1 MQLKI
6 VTSGNIYSLQP
17 QYVLQTLYLQTKI
30 ESPSTRCGI
39 LDKKRLSFKIIALQI
54 QRMIKLLNISKSLPR
69 QTLHNTVFGC
79 VHVFFFFSRKRERR
93 VIVYSRMYAF
103 VCVLC
108 KQPLKHNRTRR
119 SGTSGSSA
127 ACRCGLDTETWFCL
141 FPSSPEVT
149 RKRPVEVNLFLTA
162 IYDHLDPNPQMH
174 PQRWPTS

>member
-1 MQLKI
+1 MNNKWFLTSVNFVLCHLSWMQLKI

-79 VHVFFFFSRKRERR
+79 VHVFFFFQGKERDGWSY
-93 VIVYSRMYAF
+93 IPACMPLF
-103 VCVLC
+103 VCCANSHWNTIEHGGAEPAAL
-108 KQPLKHNRTRR
+108 PRPAAAAWTPRR
-119 SGTSGSSA
+119 GSVFS
-127 ACRCGLDTETWFCL
+127 L
-141 FPSSPEVT
+141 PH
-149 RKRPVEVNLFLTA
+149 RK
-162 IYDHLDPNPQMH
+162 
-174 PQRWPTS
+174 

>member
-1 MQLKI
+1 MNNKWFLTSVNFVLCHLSWMQLKI

-79 VHVFFFFSRKRERR
+79 VHVFFFFFKEKRETGDR
-93 VIVYSRMYAF
+93 IF
-103 VCVLC
+103 PHVCLC
-108 KQPLKHNRTRR
+108 LCVVQT
-119 SGTSGSSA
+119 A
-127 ACRCGLDTETWFCL
+127 TETQSNTAERNQRL
-141 FPSSPEVT
+141 FRGLPL
-149 RKRPVEVNLFLTA
+149 RPGHRDVVLSFPFLTGS
-162 IYDHLDPNPQMH
+162 N
-174 PQRWPTS
+174 